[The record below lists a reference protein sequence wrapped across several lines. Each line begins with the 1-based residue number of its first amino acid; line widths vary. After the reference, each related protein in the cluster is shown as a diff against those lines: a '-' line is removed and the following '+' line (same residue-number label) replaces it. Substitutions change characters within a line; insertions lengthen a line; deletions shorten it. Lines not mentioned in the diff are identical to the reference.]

1 MMDEDFYRP
10 HYTYD
15 HTHDK
20 YSTVK
25 AMAVGWLIGAWI
37 DNNTRF
43 GWWIN
48 NSATANL
55 IFAVLK
61 GAAIMVAV
69 TLFILFWYYF
79 FTG

>member
-1 MMDEDFYRP
+1 MKYPDDDFYQR
-10 HYTYD
+10 
-15 HTHDK
+15 HDI
-20 YSTVK
+20 SGWWV
-25 AMAVGWLIGAWI
+25 VGAFFLGAWI
-37 DNNTRF
+37 DHNTKF

-61 GAAIMVAV
+61 GAVILVAM
-69 TLFILFWYYF
+69 TLFIMFWYFF

>member
-1 MMDEDFYRP
+1 MNIDEDFYNP
-10 HYTYD
+10 H
-15 HTHDK
+15 HHHD
-20 YSTVK
+20 YSVVK
-25 AMAVGWLIGAWI
+25 SMAVGWLIGAWL

-61 GAAIMVAV
+61 GAVIMVV
-69 TLFILFWYYF
+69 MTLFIMFWYFF